1 MIVIPYE
8 ARLFGAYCE
17 AMQFNKAEVMKLLK
31 DYKYTSPSKRN
42 SERMLLGKLYL
53 QVQELKELKELNEY
67 IENLQSKILDQQ
79 KTICE
84 YEQMIE
90 AAETLVS

>member
-17 AMQFNKAEVMKLLK
+17 AMQFNKAEVMKLFK

-42 SERMLLGKLYL
+42 SEKMLLGKLYL
-53 QVQELKELKELNEY
+53 QVQEL
-67 IENLQSKILDQQ
+67 Q

-84 YEQMIE
+84 YEQQPRKRNC
-90 AAETLVS
+90 

>member
-17 AMQFNKAEVMKLLK
+17 AMQFNKAEVMKLFK

-42 SERMLLGKLYL
+42 SERMLIGKLYL
-53 QVQELKELKELNEY
+53 ENKELK
-67 IENLQSKILDQQ
+67 SK
-79 KTICE
+79 ICE

-90 AAETLVS
+90 AAETLGS